1 MSYTLIN
8 HLDYNLWADTKL
20 AAIIAQSDESIVN
33 QETASSF
40 PTISKTILHIIDAE
54 YIWLRRLQGES
65 LTYWPSQDFGGG
77 REELLK
83 SYVAQAQT
91 LKDYVIAQG
100 NDYLSKTIE
109 YKNMKGDI
117 FSNTVEEILYHVIN
131 HGTFHRGQLVT
142 MLRANGFTELS
153 STDLISYLRV

>member
-1 MSYTLIN
+1 MSYTLLK
-8 HLDYNLWADTKL
+8 HLDYNLWADTKM
-20 AAIIAQSDESIVN
+20 AAIIAKSDESIFN
-33 QETASSF
+33 KETPNSF
-40 PTISKTILHIIDAE
+40 PTIAKTILHIIDAE

-65 LTYWPSQDFGGG
+65 LKSWPSQDFVGGK
-77 REELLK
+77 EELLEK
-83 SYVAQAQT
+83 YVAQSQS
-91 LKDYVIAQG
+91 LKDYITAQD

-109 YKNMKGDI
+109 YRNMKGDI
-117 FSNTVEEILYHVIN
+117 FSSSVEEILYHVIN